1 MPLKDALFQALVSHL
16 NIEVP
21 SPLVSLPETNFNV
34 LFTSFMSITTE
45 SPRFPGQ
52 SVFSKILMLLTP

>member
-21 SPLVSLPETNFNV
+21 SPLVSLPETHF
-34 LFTSFMSITTE
+34 LHITRAFGYMDLTD
-45 SPRFPGQ
+45 
-52 SVFSKILMLLTP
+52 LLKTPLRHCLQA